1 MLTSSTLRVR
11 PALLTLLLAASAG
24 AQVAPNR
31 DVRLGGR
38 SIVGR
43 WHAVEVVGD
52 ADATADLRRGVLST
66 TLVVNPT
73 GHVILRGPDRRE
85 GRGAPSAFSG
95 RIEDDRLRL
104 GDLPGEA
111 EVAVVGRRLHL
122 VDPRGR
128 RTVFERER

>member
-1 MLTSSTLRVR
+1 MPRLVLS
-11 PALLTLLLAASAG
+11 LLLAASASD
-24 AQVAPNR
+24 QVAPDR
-31 DVRLGGR
+31 DVRLDGQ

-52 ADATADLRRGVLST
+52 AAATADLRRGQLTT

-73 GHVILRGPDRRE
+73 GHVILRGTDRRE

-95 RIEDDRLRL
+95 RIEGDRLRL
-104 GDLPGEA
+104 GELPGEA
-111 EVAVVGRRLHL
+111 EVALVGWRLHL